1 MVAVI
6 AVLIVVIQWGAHKI
20 GGLNMAGSWGTRGEG
35 GKNLVRNP
43 KKFRQHFEE
52 IDFSKLEI
60 RKAVKVKGGKK
71 SF

>member
-1 MVAVI
+1 
-6 AVLIVVIQWGAHKI
+6 
-20 GGLNMAGSWGTRGEG
+20 MAGSWGTRGEG

-71 SF
+71 VFKYS